1 MESKVAKT
9 GFRLCR
15 LVVNIY
21 RRVQVRP
28 RLKLPLLPERFK
40 VRRSELDT
48 LERRSYPDPW
58 NNLDQ
63 EDLDI
68 SQFDSPALIN
78 KWILRSHGNNET
90 SAKIFRWK
98 TEMEKF
104 DEKYSLSF
112 QASAAERGYRHEPE
126 NFLFW
131 TSVC

>member
-1 MESKVAKT
+1 M
-9 GFRLCR
+9 
-15 LVVNIY
+15 
-21 RRVQVRP
+21 
-28 RLKLPLLPERFK
+28 PLLPERFK

-90 SAKIFRWK
+90 SAKIFRWTINVK
-98 TEMEKF
+98 
-104 DEKYSLSF
+104 
-112 QASAAERGYRHEPE
+112 
-126 NFLFW
+126 
-131 TSVC
+131 V